1 MKEALRETILTKRL
15 ALSPEE
21 VKTYSLSLIN
31 QIRAL
36 PAYQHA
42 KHIGLYSPI
51 KNEPNLL
58 ALLEDPKQFYLPK
71 VVDLTMIYVPY
82 HTDTKLEKSS
92 LGILEPIDNNDASSQ
107 LDMIIIPGIVFDPAG
122 NRIGFGK
129 GYFDRFLLHI
139 RPTHVIGVA
148 YPFQMEKRL
157 MTSRLDVPVDLV
169 LVA

>member
-15 ALSPEE
+15 ALSLEE
-21 VKTYSLSLIN
+21 VNAYSLSLIK

-36 PAYQHA
+36 PAYQSA
-42 KHIGLYSPI
+42 KHVGLYAPI

-58 ALLEDPKQFYLPK
+58 ALLTDAKQFYLPK
-71 VVDLTMIYVPY
+71 VVDLDMIYVPY
-82 HTDTKLEKSS
+82 HADTKLEKSG
-92 LGILEPIDNNDASSQ
+92 LGILEPLENTDASQQ

-139 RPTHVIGVA
+139 RPAHVIGVA